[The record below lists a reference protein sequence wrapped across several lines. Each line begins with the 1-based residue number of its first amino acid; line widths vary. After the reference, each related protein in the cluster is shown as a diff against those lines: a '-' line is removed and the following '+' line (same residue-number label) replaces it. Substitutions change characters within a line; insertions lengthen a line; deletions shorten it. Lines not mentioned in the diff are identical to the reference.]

1 MPSWL
6 EKRLSGPFAIP
17 LGFAMPWPGSGKE
30 SGLASLVV
38 RTGLVGSHLLPRRG
52 LVVGPLGGGVRKRKQ
67 LEPAKRLPLLVPS
80 GSGGWWV
87 RETGTAGR

>member
-6 EKRLSGPFAIP
+6 GKRLSEPFAIP
-17 LGFAMPWPGSGKE
+17 PSSATPLPGNGKE

-52 LVVGPLGGGVRKRKQ
+52 LAVGPLGGEVKRNQ